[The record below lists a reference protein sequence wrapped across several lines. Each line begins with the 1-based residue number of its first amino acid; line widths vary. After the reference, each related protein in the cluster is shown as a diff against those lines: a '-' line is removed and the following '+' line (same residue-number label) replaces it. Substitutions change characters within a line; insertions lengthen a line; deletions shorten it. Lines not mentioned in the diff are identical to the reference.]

1 MNYTEISNTY
11 LLHTLADNS
20 SKITKPLKMII
31 PSLCDQRH
39 RNGMEFIILR
49 HIFQLQDKG
58 YNPDNIKI
66 KYLRAHVL
74 VIATS
79 STLGTDQKTFV
90 YPLGKYNRQSG
101 LP

>member
-20 SKITKPLKMII
+20 SRLTKPLKMII
-31 PSLCDQRH
+31 PSLCNQQH
-39 RNGMEFIILR
+39 RNGMEFIISR
-49 HIFQLQDKG
+49 HIYQLKDKG
-58 YNPDNIKI
+58 YNNNNIKI
-66 KYLRAHVL
+66 KYLRV

-79 STLGTDQKTFV
+79 STLGTDQKPV
-90 YPLGKYNRQSG
+90 GYPMGKYNRQSS